1 MKSSCVLAACILG
14 AAADHRVYYSD
25 GDASSFG
32 SVLVNTTVPP
42 KNVSRTHKYNL
53 LDLAYKTADWVC
65 GGYDN
70 VNVWNLGNTKDSNGG
85 FWDNGRTE
93 CDKGSNSWHGSG
105 VKCMERF
112 MEVEKVEYSEYVI
125 EQQMAPVH
133 LQVLVNGSNG
143 AQSGSHQWSESE
155 ANAYEWNWSET
166 LEIGISTEVSVG
178 IPEVC
183 GGKET
188 FSTTISQSTGG
199 SESREQQKTYTLTQD
214 FNVPAGSCET
224 LYMDIPKA
232 SYTVD
237 YWETLKIQGRRTE

>member
-93 CDKGSNSWHGSG
+93 CDKGSNSWHGTG

-166 LEIGISTEVSVG
+166 LEIEMLLNHIVRILNLLHFHESLHAFNTASVPT
-178 IPEVC
+178 IRPFVALRPPVVPEAAV
-183 GGKET
+183 GV
-188 FSTTISQSTGG
+188 FRI
-199 SESREQQKTYTLTQD
+199 
-214 FNVPAGSCET
+214 A
-224 LYMDIPKA
+224 
-232 SYTVD
+232 
-237 YWETLKIQGRRTE
+237 